1 MKRLRAS
8 GYVACMQIK
17 HLQALIDK
25 WAQHTVVVFFFQ
37 DRLHYDVVEES
48 QGSLMLNCSVRCAV
62 MLVVSFGV
70 SFFFYG
76 WQGGVYLFCYLYAHN
91 YQFVDL
97 ILIPI
102 GVYASWFVVLRL
114 TQKHMKLT
122 LARSYSIPGRLY
134 ILTNHRNPE
143 ITK

>member
-1 MKRLRAS
+1 MKRSRAS

-25 WAQHTVVVFFFQ
+25 WAQHAVVFFFW

-70 SFFFYG
+70 SFFLMAGRVGY
-76 WQGGVYLFCYLYAHN
+76 
-91 YQFVDL
+91 
-97 ILIPI
+97 I
-102 GVYASWFVVLRL
+102 
-114 TQKHMKLT
+114 
-122 LARSYSIPGRLY
+122 YSAICMHIIISL
-134 ILTNHRNPE
+134 
-143 ITK
+143 